1 MDISLIGSHKEGV
14 CLKNDFRPVPKENT
28 RMWSVAMPKQM
39 KITSGTISFQC
50 NMVLYACMKVLR
62 QGLFPLF
69 CSEEERLHE

>member
-1 MDISLIGSHKEGV
+1 M
-14 CLKNDFRPVPKENT
+14 C
-28 RMWSVAMPKQM
+28 SVAMPKQM

-50 NMVLYACMKVLR
+50 NIVLYACMKVLR